1 MSPKYRFKVS
11 LTDRG
16 FRSFFRGSFFAL
28 KAKPSGLS
36 HSRIG
41 VVLGKK
47 YSKKAV
53 SRNRLKRDIF
63 RFFWENKGFLESYAV
78 PSDIILIVLTTEAHI
93 KDNKEAFIK
102 ELTNV
107 LSL

>member
-1 MSPKYRFKVS
+1 MRPNN
-11 LTDRG
+11 LN
-16 FRSFFRGSFFAL
+16 
-28 KAKPSGLS
+28 

-53 SRNRLKRDIF
+53 VRNRLKRDIF
-63 RFFWENKGFLESYAV
+63 RFFSENKDFLESYAI
-78 PSDIILIVLTTEAHI
+78 PSDIVFIVLTTEAHI
-93 KDNKEAFIK
+93 KDNKESFTK

-107 LSL
+107 ISL